1 MTTSGVSKKLML
13 NVQMVCLALIVISSP
28 VYANLIRNGDF
39 ATGDFADW
47 TLITTPNGDLG
58 VGPLPRI
65 TLFDVS
71 GTGPTIAAEFQV
83 GQVTLG
89 PRAGGGIEQIVTT
102 DAGLYRFRADIAAF
116 STRVDPDAGNVSVLV
131 DNISEDTVNFGP
143 INSKPPFMPLLRGA
157 LTFTTAFSAGMHEIE
172 ILITRDLQNTD
183 LSPDQFITNITL
195 APVPQADPAPEPAT
209 WTILGVA
216 LAGLAIGRRR
226 LSQHQGRRRHF
237 VARRSG

>member
-47 TLITTPNGDLG
+47 TLFTTAHGSLG

-71 GTGPTIAAEFQV
+71 GTSPTIAAEFQV
-83 GQVTLG
+83 GQVILG

-143 INSKPPFMPLLRGA
+143 INSKPPFMPLLRGPLRQRVA
-157 LTFTTAFSAGMHEIE
+157 PHGVGKPGRERNARHRSSHDEAPAISFARWEIHAA
-172 ILITRDLQNTD
+172 RVRAAQ
-183 LSPDQFITNITL
+183 P
-195 APVPQADPAPEPAT
+195 DPAIERCNRTVWA
-209 WTILGVA
+209 
-216 LAGLAIGRRR
+216 AGFYFGW
-226 LSQHQGRRRHF
+226 G
-237 VARRSG
+237 